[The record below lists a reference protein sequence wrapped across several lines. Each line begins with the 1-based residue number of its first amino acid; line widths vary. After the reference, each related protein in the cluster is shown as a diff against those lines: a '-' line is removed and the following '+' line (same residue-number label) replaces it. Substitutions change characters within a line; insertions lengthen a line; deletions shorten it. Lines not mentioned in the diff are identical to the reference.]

1 MKVNKK
7 MNNRYINRYNSFI
20 EYCRGRSIEIGTYT
34 EIHHI
39 IPVCLGGNNASDNL
53 IVMTAR
59 EHYLAHWILW
69 KAYDN
74 PSLTNAF
81 FMMCRQNKKQ
91 NREIIPSY
99 LYEKL
104 KKEMA
109 IIAAERGKSRIWI
122 TNGIEDKF
130 IDKNSEIPS
139 GWGRGRTLTK
149 DITKIDIYKK
159 EKNSLIFVFTADSTY
174 DALQFINKNSNKLI
188 LGRSLKG
195 RCENAKNGQGSKAGD
210 FYICYHE
217 GYPIIK
223 TANSLPGSA
232 TTAKGNRGKKRPEH
246 SKIMK
251 EYFLKKDKKNI
262 YYFIHITGLKF

>member
-1 MKVNKK
+1 
-7 MNNRYINRYNSFI
+7 
-20 EYCRGRSIEIGTYT
+20 
-34 EIHHI
+34 
-39 IPVCLGGNNASDNL
+39 
-53 IVMTAR
+53 
-59 EHYLAHWILW
+59 
-69 KAYDN
+69 
-74 PSLTNAF
+74 
-81 FMMCRQNKKQ
+81 MCRQNKKQ

-232 TTAKGNRGKKRPEH
+232 TAAKVNRGKKRPEH

-262 YYFIHITGLKF
+262 YYFIHITGLEFIGSRRDLMDKFIDHKISNSELGAMINGNYKTHRGWSLKINSMSPKDSQI